1 MPMRAQ
7 DWSIKSKDTGF
18 KIKNL
23 DAGRSPRPLMCQQV
37 QLWSVGHATVLV
49 KDMIS
54 ISCCCWSPHSTQTD
68 RHQLYG
74 NPVPPGRHL
83 IATPYQDPRDWVKF
97 GFLSYFPRQT
107 ISSYSSSK
115 RNWLRGKKRS
125 YSGRWA
131 TEARK
136 ALFGSFP
143 FL

>member
-1 MPMRAQ
+1 MSTGTTLVSGPRHSLGQGHDYHILLLLFTTFRQA
-7 DWSIKSKDTGF
+7 SIIYNYIYCTVIYDTQ
-18 KIKNL
+18 IL
-23 DAGRSPRPLMCQQV
+23 A
-37 QLWSVGHATVLV
+37 

-107 ISSYSSSK
+107 ISSYFSSK
-115 RNWLRGKKRS
+115 RNWLREKKRS
-125 YSGRWA
+125 YSGR
-131 TEARK
+131 
-136 ALFGSFP
+136 
-143 FL
+143 